1 MGITINNES
10 RTPELPLKNSQIHWG
25 GGGGGINAFYWY
37 QIFVLDSAVVEAQVV
52 LSLLGGL
59 ITIAMY
65 HHRETILKS
74 IYRTLVKQ
82 RKWLMHHRAKENS
95 N

>member
-10 RTPELPLKNSQIHWG
+10 RKQNYRLITVKAT
-25 GGGGGINAFYWY
+25 GGGGINAFYWY
-37 QIFVLDSAVVEAQVV
+37 QIFDLDSAVVEAQVV
-52 LSLLGGL
+52 LSLLEGL

-74 IYRTLVKQ
+74 NYRTLVKQ
-82 RKWLMHHRAKENS
+82 RKGLMHHRAKDNS